1 MEIVFRDSRFN
12 TLVWIQEMVLKYNN
26 DKTSRF
32 METIVYITWIFEI
45 NMVND
50 GK

>member
-26 DKTSRF
+26 DKTLRF
-32 METIVYITWIFEI
+32 MENYSLYHMDF
-45 NMVND
+45 
-50 GK
+50 